1 VPVDVFPPATV
12 VGLRLNEVK
21 LNGPM
26 FRVAFFDVVPSVPV
40 IVADIELATTEVVT
54 EKVAEVA
61 PA

>member
-1 VPVDVFPPATV
+1 
-12 VGLRLNEVK
+12 
-21 LNGPM
+21 M